1 MGGSSSPLSVG
12 SFLNGIGTNL
22 VAGGDIAKGALL
34 NASMLASSGGAT
46 NPTVGSFSPNFMNTG
61 KVIQSAPAA
70 NNALNET
77 FLQRIGGTGNIFG
90 QGGTLSQV
98 GQGLN
103 VYNQANQAFGG
114 NDAPMQ
120 YAPAGQIN
128 RGQIQPMDYMSLL
141 NPQQQSV
148 IRPPQISLLG

>member
-22 VAGGDIAKGALL
+22 VAGGNPITGALM
-34 NASMLASSGGAT
+34 NASMLAGSGGGFT
-46 NPTVGSFSPNFMNTG
+46 NGGYGSVGIGGQTASVPT
-61 KVIQSAPAA
+61 A

-77 FLQRIGGTGNIFG
+77 FLQRIGGTGNVFG
-90 QGGTLSQV
+90 QGGLMSQA
-98 GQGLN
+98 GQGLS

-120 YAPAGQIN
+120 MAPAGQVS
-128 RGQIQPMDYMSLL
+128 RGQIQPIDYMSVL

>member
-22 VAGGDIAKGALL
+22 VAGGNPITGALM
-34 NASMLASSGGAT
+34 NASMLAGSGGAT
-46 NPTVGSFSPNFMNTG
+46 NPTVGSFSPDFMNTG

-90 QGGTLSQV
+90 QGGLMSQA
-98 GQGLN
+98 GQGLS

-120 YAPAGQIN
+120 MAPAGQVS